1 METKLLTTNG
11 HLLEQVLERYSF
23 DQLSEVDTETVEEH
37 ILVCATCQIVLQEI
51 DEYILLMKVAT
62 ADYEAVDVVTLAM
75 HSPRR
80 TDNSVQLG

>member
-1 METKLLTTNG
+1 
-11 HLLEQVLERYSF
+11 
-23 DQLSEVDTETVEEH
+23 
-37 ILVCATCQIVLQEI
+37 
-51 DEYILLMKVAT
+51 MKVAT